1 MAVPESLTKIFKYI
15 DDNKT
20 RFIDVLREA
29 VAIKSVSAWP
39 ETRGEITRQM
49 EWAKAKLEALG
60 AQCSLKDIG
69 TQTMP
74 DGQKIGLPPV
84 LLGQLGK
91 DPKKKTVCLYGHL
104 DVQPALKTDGWDT
117 EPFVL
122 IEKDGKLYGRG
133 STDDK
138 GPVIGWI
145 HAIEAFQKTGQN
157 VPVNIKFV
165 FEGME
170 ESGSEGLEDLL
181 KAEKDKFLAGTDY
194 VCISDNYWLGKTK
207 PCITYG
213 LRGICYFCIEVECC
227 TKDLHSGVFGGTV
240 HEGMADLI
248 YLMNTLID
256 NKGTILIPGLMDQ
269 VAKVTAEEE
278 KLYKDIDFDV
288 EDYRQD
294 LGHSKLVHHNDKMKT
309 LMARWRN
316 PSLSLHGIEGAFS
329 EPGAKTVIPRKVIG
343 KFSIRIVPDQTP
355 EFVTKVTID
364 HLNKQWTKR
373 DSPNKMKAYH
383 FHGGRCWMSDP
394 SHANYD
400 AGRRATKLVY
410 GVEPDMTREG
420 GSIPV
425 TLVLQVIEMEGS
437 APAWVADY
445 NNGNFRAGQRATRL
459 VYGVEPDL
467 TREGGSIPIT
477 IILEEV
483 TGKNVMLLPMG
494 ACDDGAHSQNEKIN
508 ISNYI
513 EGTKLLGAYLHELAK
528 V

>member
-1 MAVPESLTKIFKYI
+1 MERRRSFK
-15 DDNKT
+15 KT
-20 RFIDVLREA
+20 RASDRATFISL
-29 VAIKSVSAWP
+29 WC
-39 ETRGEITRQM
+39 RGLTY
-49 EWAKAKLEALG
+49 
-60 AQCSLKDIG
+60 SDIAE
-69 TQTMP
+69 QTGSSP
-74 DGQKIGLPPV
+74 TTVRRWISLPPV
-84 LLGQLGK
+84 LLGQLGN
-91 DPKKKTVCLYGHL
+91 DPEKKTVCVYGHL
-104 DVQPALKTDGWDT
+104 DVQPALRTDGWDT

-122 IEKDGKLYGRG
+122 TEKDGKLYGRG

-170 ESGSEGLEDLL
+170 ESGSEGLKDLL
-181 KAEKDKFLAGTDY
+181 IAEKDKFLAGTDY
-194 VCISDNYWLGKTK
+194 VCISDNYWLGKNK

-213 LRGICYFCIEVECC
+213 LRGICYFCIEVECS

-269 VAKVTAEEE
+269 VAEVTTEEE

-294 LGHSKLVHHNDKMKT
+294 LGHSRLVHDNDKMKT

-343 KFSIRIVPDQTP
+343 KFSIRIVPNQTP
-355 EFVTKVTID
+355 EFVSKVAID
-364 HLNKQWTKR
+364 HLNKQWVKR
-373 DSPNKMKAYH
+373 DSPNKMK
-383 FHGGRCWMSDP
+383 
-394 SHANYD
+394 
-400 AGRRATKLVY
+400 
-410 GVEPDMTREG
+410 
-420 GSIPV
+420 
-425 TLVLQVIEMEGS
+425 VILMKGS

-445 NNGNFRAGQRATRL
+445 NNANFRAGQ
-459 VYGVEPDL
+459 
-467 TREGGSIPIT
+467 
-477 IILEEV
+477 
-483 TGKNVMLLPMG
+483 
-494 ACDDGAHSQNEKIN
+494 
-508 ISNYI
+508 
-513 EGTKLLGAYLHELAK
+513 
-528 V
+528 